1 LTRVRR
7 TARAGADLDD
17 IWLNVALDSP
27 RAADRLVDRI
37 VARCQTLAEHPRL
50 GPACPQIASDA
61 RMLVIGDYLALYRV
75 SDGDVEV
82 VRVVH
87 GARRLEGLFDSEPEA
102 Q

>member
-1 LTRVRR
+1 
-7 TARAGADLDD
+7 
-17 IWLNVALDSP
+17 
-27 RAADRLVDRI
+27 
-37 VARCQTLAEHPRL
+37 
-50 GPACPQIASDA
+50 
-61 RMLVIGDYLALYRV
+61 MLVIGDYLALYRV

>member
-1 LTRVRR
+1 MARVRR
-7 TARAGADLDD
+7 TARARADLDD

-37 VARCQTLAEHPRL
+37 VARCQALADHPRL
-50 GPACPQIASDA
+50 GPARPQIAPDA
-61 RMLVIGDYLALYRV
+61 RMLVVGDYLLLYRV
-75 SDGDVEV
+75 SDDDVEV

-102 Q
+102 K